1 MTDPYA
7 VTSWGVV
14 NAPFEMT
21 TPSGQKCLVRK
32 LTMEDVLAH
41 GLINELDGIGTAL
54 IDETVPEDS
63 EAAGASLL
71 VAFKDTEKFTRLE
84 RTINKITQITVMQPV
99 IYGVPDEVINPQT
112 RKPEPG
118 SRVTGR
124 AYVDQ
129 ISFMDK
135 MSIFGK
141 VFEGFKGLEQF
152 REDEQASD
160 LGTVENVEAV
170 SSTAELPV
178 GDPA

>member
-14 NAPFEMT
+14 NAPFDMT

-32 LTMEDVLAH
+32 LEMEDVLAH
-41 GLINELDGIGTAL
+41 GLINELDGISTAL
-54 IDETVPEDS
+54 IDENAPEEEQES
-63 EAAGASLL
+63 GASLL
-71 VAFKDTEKFTRLE
+71 VAFKDTDKFGRLE
-84 RTINKITQITVMQPV
+84 KTINKIVQITVVQPV
-99 IYGVPDEVINPQT
+99 IYGIPDEVLNPQT
-112 RKPEPG
+112 RKPEAGP
-118 SRVTGR
+118 RVEGR

-152 REDEQASD
+152 REDEQADD
-160 LGTVENVEAV
+160 LGTMANVEAV
-170 SSTAELPV
+170 PAIAELPV